1 MFVIKKLVPSIS
13 IEGKER
19 NAGVIYINTRNNI
32 IDDVEELVNIQGG
45 LAHSTPGGVI
55 ALFFE
60 PNESDLI
67 RVANQIM
74 QKTKELGLRSKIGIH
89 SGRVI
94 VEEVPG
100 QHIKYASLGNTTG
113 MAKKIAVVENG
124 IIISDDIHKRIG
136 KELRAEKRGEGWFVK
151 GFADAKYLSY
161 HS

>member
-1 MFVIKKLVPSIS
+1 MFVIKKIVPSIS

-19 NAGVIYINTRNNI
+19 NAGVIYINTKNNI
-32 IDDVEELVNIQGG
+32 IEDVEEVINIEGG

-55 ALFFE
+55 ALFLDA
-60 PNESDLI
+60 NEDNLV
-67 RVANQIM
+67 RVATQIL

-89 SGRVI
+89 IGRVI

-100 QHIKYASLGNTTG
+100 QHIKYASLGNATS

-124 IIISDDIHKRIG
+124 IIISDELYNKIG
-136 KELRAEKRGEGWFVK
+136 KQLRAEKMGAGWFVK